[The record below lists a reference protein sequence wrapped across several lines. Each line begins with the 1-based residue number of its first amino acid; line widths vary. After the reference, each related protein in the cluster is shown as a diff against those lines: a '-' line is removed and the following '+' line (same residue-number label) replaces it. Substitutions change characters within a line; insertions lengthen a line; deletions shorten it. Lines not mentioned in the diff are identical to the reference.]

1 MAKVLGFNPQQS
13 YIDMEDTIKLQ
24 RSLIEELI
32 RLNEGYEAEVK
43 RLVGEYDKIYELYL
57 MGGELLKNYDPDR
70 FGYPK
75 FVNKDIIRKNQKNE
89 GVQFIDFSK
98 KIENE

>member
-1 MAKVLGFNPQQS
+1 M
-13 YIDMEDTIKLQ
+13 
-24 RSLIEELI
+24 
-32 RLNEGYEAEVK
+32 
-43 RLVGEYDKIYELYL
+43 GEQ
-57 MGGELLKNYDPDR
+57 LLKNYDPDK

-75 FVNKDIIRKNQKNE
+75 FVNKDIIRKNQKSE

>member
-13 YIDMEDTIKLQ
+13 YIDMENTIKLQ

-32 RLNEGYEAEVK
+32 KLNEGYEAEVK
-43 RLVGEYDKIYELYL
+43 RLVGEYDKIYDLYL
-57 MGGELLKNYDPDR
+57 MGEELLKNYDPDK

-98 KIENE
+98 KVENE

>member
-13 YIDMEDTIKLQ
+13 YIEMENTIKLQ

-32 RLNEGYEAEVK
+32 KLNEGYEAEVK

-57 MGGELLKNYDPDR
+57 MGEQLLKNYDPDK

-75 FVNKDIIRKNQKNE
+75 FVNKDIIRKNQKKE

>member
-13 YIDMEDTIKLQ
+13 YIEMEATITLQ

-32 RLNEGYEAEVK
+32 KLNDGYEAEVK

-57 MGGELLKNYDPDR
+57 MGEQLLKNYDAR
-70 FGYPK
+70 KFGYPTPPS
-75 FVNKDIIRKNQKNE
+75 IE
-89 GVQFIDFSK
+89 FIDFSK
-98 KIENE
+98 NKQNG